1 MKNNVKRII
10 SLVIAS
16 IIFLIITI
24 MVGMYIGNSSFRL
37 WIDKN
42 VLKRNIAEEELPT
55 IDIEE
60 SKNTSV
66 YAYGNY
72 IAIIEDNTLSIYN
85 KSTKKLETI
94 DVSIT
99 TPKFASNGNYLLVAD
114 EGKSSMYLIYND
126 SLQWEKEVE
135 GKIAQVTVNKNGAVG
150 VIITGTTYKSVVIMY
165 DIDGNENFKTYL
177 STTTAIDLAISED
190 NQYLS
195 FIEINTSGTTIVSK
209 VKTISVEKAKSS
221 PNEAIINTYETD
233 SNVLLL
239 RIKYYREKLVAYA
252 DDAIHIYSNG
262 NDEKIFTISSDTSF
276 VDINL
281 NGYICIIRE
290 NSDKNSSNEYELD
303 MLNVESKK
311 TNAYFVNDTVKAINC
326 YENIVAVNMGNEV
339 DFINTNGWLV
349 KKFTS
354 FRNIKEIIVGDG
366 VAAIVHKDSVE
377 IIDL

>member
-326 YENIVAVNMGNEV
+326 YGNIVAVNMGNEV